1 MSNQIQ
7 TQIDVTL
14 TGRNRLTAFFRVVL
28 SLPIAIFAASFVNT
42 LDIDNKMVIT
52 TGGLLVLPPLL
63 ALLFRQVYPSYA
75 LALNKALLSL
85 SARFDA
91 YLLLLSD
98 DYPSIEEN
106 SIVTITFP
114 EIQGGRALNRY
125 LPLVKWFLAIP
136 LYIVGIIYA
145 IYAAF
150 LTVLAWFTVI
160 FTGNYPEWCAA
171 GVVGTI
177 AYWNRVIGYA
187 AILVTDEYPSFSL

>member
-14 TGRNRLTAFFRVVL
+14 TGRNRLTAFFRVAL
-28 SLPIAIFAASFVNT
+28 ALPIVIFAASFINT
-42 LDIDNKMVIT
+42 LNIDNKMGT
-52 TGGLLVLPPLL
+52 TAGGMLVLPPLL

-85 SARFDA
+85 STRINA
-91 YLLLLSD
+91 YLLVLSD
-98 DYPSIEEN
+98 EYPSIEEN
-106 SIVTITFP
+106 SVVRITFP

-125 LPLVKWFLAIP
+125 LPLVKWLLAIP

-145 IYAAF
+145 IYATF
-150 LTVLAWFTVI
+150 LTILAWFSVI
-160 FTGNYPEWCAA
+160 FAGNYPEWCAT

-187 AILVTDEYPSFSL
+187 IILVSDEYPSFSL